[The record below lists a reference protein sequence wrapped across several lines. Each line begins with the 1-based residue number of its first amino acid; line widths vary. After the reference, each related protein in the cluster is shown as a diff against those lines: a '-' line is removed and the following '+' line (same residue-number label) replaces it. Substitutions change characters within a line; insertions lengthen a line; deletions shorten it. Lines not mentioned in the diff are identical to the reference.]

1 MANHAQ
7 TSGSPIRTRPCQNGE
22 HAARRSWGQ
31 GDGQRP
37 TSAQLTQLANTIAH
51 RVCRHLSR
59 RGWLE
64 GEDES
69 VFLSDSAGIRADGRP
84 EAVRPAPAHAL
95 SEQERAAILE
105 AANAPQYAALPPAQ
119 IVPRLADEGRYLASE
134 SSFHRVLHQAG
145 QASHRG
151 RAKTPQARRKPTTHV
166 ARAPNQVWCWDV
178 TWLPSQ
184 VTGRWFYLYLILD
197 LYSRK
202 IVGHEVHEV
211 ESGEHAAHLL
221 KRTALAEGIHAAT
234 NKPVL
239 HGDNG
244 AALKA
249 TTVLAML
256 QWLGVAPSYSRPRVS
271 DDNAFVE
278 SLFRT
283 AKYRPGFPIRGFAD
297 LQDARTW
304 AAQFVHWYNHEH
316 LHSGLRFVAP
326 AVRHAGQDAAQLQV
340 RTQVY
345 ELARQRHPQRWT
357 GTIRDWSRV
366 GAVTLNPD
374 RDTVVPAQSKQNESK
389 RLAA

>member
-1 MANHAQ
+1 MTAREERQRLVNLIDEAHAEGARLAAACREAGI
-7 TSGSPIRTRPCQNGE
+7 TVRTL
-22 HAARRSWGQ
+22 
-31 GDGQRP
+31 QRWRDP
-37 TSAQLTQLANTIAH
+37 Q
-51 RVCRHLSR
+51 
-59 RGWLE
+59 
-64 GEDES
+64 
-69 VFLSDSAGIRADGRP
+69 AGIRADGRP

-105 AANAPQYAALPPAQ
+105 VANLPQYATLPPAQ

-134 SSFHRVLHQAG
+134 SSFHRVLRQAG
-145 QASHRG
+145 QINHRG
-151 RAKTPQARRKPTTHV
+151 RAKAPQAGRKPTTHV

-202 IVGHEVHEV
+202 IVGYEVHEA

-283 AKYRPGFPIRGFAD
+283 AKYRPGFPVQGFTE

-326 AVRHAGQDAAQLQV
+326 AVRHAGQDAAQLQA

>member
-1 MANHAQ
+1 MTAREERQRLVDLIDAAHAGGARLAVACREAGI
-7 TSGSPIRTRPCQNGE
+7 TMRTL
-22 HAARRSWGQ
+22 
-31 GDGQRP
+31 QRWRDP
-37 TSAQLTQLANTIAH
+37 D
-51 RVCRHLSR
+51 V
-59 RGWLE
+59 
-64 GEDES
+64 
-69 VFLSDSAGIRADGRP
+69 GIRADGRP
-84 EAVRPAPAHAL
+84 DAVRPTPKHAL

-105 AANAPQYAALPPAQ
+105 VANAPQYAALPPAQ

-202 IVGHEVHEV
+202 IVGYEVHEA

-283 AKYRPGFPIRGFAD
+283 AKYRPGFPVQGFTE

-316 LHSGLRFVAP
+316 LHSGLRFVTP
-326 AVRHAGQDAAQLQV
+326 AVRHAGLDAAQLQA

-345 ELARQRHPQRWT
+345 ERARQRHPQRWT
-357 GTIRDWSRV
+357 GAIRDWSRV
-366 GAVTLNPD
+366 DVVTLNPD
-374 RDTVVPAQSKQNESK
+374 RDTVAPAQDLQHESK
-389 RLAA
+389 RIAA

>member
-1 MANHAQ
+1 MTAREERQRLVVLIDEAHAEGARLSAACRQ
-7 TSGSPIRTRPCQNGE
+7 AGITARTL
-22 HAARRSWGQ
+22 
-31 GDGQRP
+31 QRWRDP
-37 TSAQLTQLANTIAH
+37 
-51 RVCRHLSR
+51 
-59 RGWLE
+59 
-64 GEDES
+64 DE
-69 VFLSDSAGIRADGRP
+69 GIRADGRP
-84 EAVRPAPAHAL
+84 DAVRPQPAHAL

-105 AANAPQYAALPPAQ
+105 VANAPHYADLPPAQ

-134 SSFHRVLHQAG
+134 SSFHRVLRQAG
-145 QASHRG
+145 QAHHRG
-151 RAKTPQARRKPTTHV
+151 RAKAPQASRKPTTHV

-202 IVGHEVHEV
+202 IVGHEVHEA

-234 NKPVL
+234 DRPVL

-256 QWLGVAPSYSRPRVS
+256 QWLGIAPSYSRPRVS

-283 AKYRPGFPIRGFAD
+283 AKYRPGFPTRGLAD
-297 LQDARTW
+297 LQGARAW
-304 AAQFVHWYNHEH
+304 AAQFAHWYNHEH

-326 AVRHAGQDAAQLQV
+326 AVRHAGQDAAQLQA

-357 GTIRDWSRV
+357 GATRDWNRV

-374 RDTVVPAQSKQNESK
+374 RDTGATTQGRQHESK